1 MKTAAQYQH
10 QISVVDLDAIKLD
23 GISAQDAKEALAR
36 IESIHNE
43 LLEIERNLNL
53 DLHALNAQFQGRLAA
68 ELHGMANRRG
78 RNRAEDEQ
86 RIRDEQA
93 ARLAPYEQV
102 KSRLNELLAR
112 LQEMRTRLESIQ
124 T

>member
-10 QISVVDLDAIKLD
+10 QISAIDLDAIKLD
-23 GISAQDAKEALAR
+23 GISAQEAKEALAR

-43 LLEIERNLNL
+43 LLEIERDLNL

-68 ELHGMANRRG
+68 ELHGMAKRRG
-78 RNRAEDEQ
+78 RSRAEDEQ

-102 KSRLNELLAR
+102 KSHLNELLAR
-112 LQEMRTRLESIQ
+112 LQEIRSRLEAIQ